1 MYKLGVE
8 NYKSPLGGYV
18 KLKKRKRNGRAY
30 QKTNYSGAP

>member
-8 NYKSPLGGYV
+8 NYKSPLGGM
-18 KLKKRKRNGRAY
+18 LNKKRKRNGRAY